1 MARRTRTYQAFPMR
15 RGPLDGVEPSDKGIF
30 RGGSTNTMANEELTY
45 ASAMKE
51 LEEIVQKL
59 QRPDC
64 EIDQLCELTRRST
77 LLIKFCKERLTKTDE
92 ELVKVLD
99 ELQN

>member
-1 MARRTRTYQAFPMR
+1 MP
-15 RGPLDGVEPSDKGIF
+15 KK
-30 RGGSTNTMANEELTY
+30 EEKLTY

-64 EIDQLCELTRRST
+64 EIDQLCQLTERSVK
-77 LLIKFCKERLTKTDE
+77 LLAFCKEKLTKTDE
-92 ELVKVLD
+92 ELVKLLD
-99 ELQN
+99 QIE

>member
-1 MARRTRTYQAFPMR
+1 M
-15 RGPLDGVEPSDKGIF
+15 
-30 RGGSTNTMANEELTY
+30 STSKETLTY

-64 EIDQLCELTRRST
+64 EIDQLCQLTERSVK
-77 LLIKFCKERLTKTDE
+77 LLAFCKDKLTKTDE
-92 ELVKVLD
+92 ELVRLLD
-99 ELQN
+99 KIE

>member
-1 MARRTRTYQAFPMR
+1 M
-15 RGPLDGVEPSDKGIF
+15 
-30 RGGSTNTMANEELTY
+30 TNDLTY

-64 EIDQLCELTRRST
+64 EIDQLCELTERSVT
-77 LLIKFCKERLTKTDE
+77 LIAFCKDKLTKTDE
-92 ELVKVLD
+92 QLAKVL
-99 ELQN
+99 EGLQ